1 MPEFL
6 QESEPKKSGL
16 AVQTGQMAS
25 LFDSIAADYDR
36 LNHLLSLGIDRT
48 WRRRAL
54 RQVVDSRRPQQ
65 LLDLACGTGD
75 FSIAIARRAHPGT
88 LVTGVDISEGM
99 LLQMEQ
105 KVKQAGMQH
114 KIRMEMGNG
123 EQLRFAGAS
132 MDAVS
137 IAFGIRNFGNREAAL
152 KEIRRVLK
160 PGGKLVI
167 LELSM
172 PENALLRTCYRLYFT
187 RVLPR
192 IGGAVSGNASAYR
205 YLPASVEAFPDRK
218 TWMQTMSD
226 CGYAEVIHKSFSLG
240 ICRMYVGTVKN
251 TGNGKPV
258 HES

>member
-1 MPEFL
+1 
-6 QESEPKKSGL
+6 
-16 AVQTGQMAS
+16 MAS

-36 LNHLLSLGIDRT
+36 LNHLLSLGIDRI

-54 RQVVDSRRPQQ
+54 RAFVDARRPQQ

-75 FSIAIARRAHPGT
+75 FSLAIARRAHPDS
-88 LVTGVDISEGM
+88 LLTGVDISEGM
-99 LLQMEQ
+99 LQQMAQ
-105 KVKQAGMQH
+105 KVEKAGLQRN
-114 KIRMEMGNG
+114 IRMETGNG
-123 EQLRFAGAS
+123 EQLRFADAS

-160 PGGKLVI
+160 PGGRLVI
-167 LELSM
+167 LELSL
-172 PENALLRTCYRLYFT
+172 PENALVRACYRLYFT

-218 TWMQTMSD
+218 TWMQIMEN
-226 CGYAEVIHKSFSLG
+226 CGFAEVRQKAFSLG

-251 TGNGKPV
+251 DGNGKTV
-258 HES
+258 QES